1 MKIERRERRSRLFLA
16 LLCILWYNDRD
27 FLRSVNMN
35 TIVAISTSPGI
46 GGIGIIRMSGEKCFE
61 ILNQF
66 FVPKK
71 KSGIKGYTMKYGKI
85 VDNSKKVVDEVLVS
99 YFVAPKS
106 YTTENMCEINSHG
119 GKTVMNQIL
128 EICLRNGAVL
138 AEPGEFTKRAFL
150 NGRIDLS
157 QAEAVVD
164 IINSKTEKES
174 KIAIQQLEG
183 NLSEQIKQ
191 IRQKTI
197 SLLAD
202 IEVTIDYPEYD
213 VEEVTESKISDFLKE
228 IDILLD
234 ELEKSFLNG
243 KILKEGVKVAIIG
256 KPNAGKS
263 SLLNFILKEE
273 RAIVTDIE
281 GTTRDSIE
289 EFISIDGVPLRI
301 IDTAGIRNAKDEV
314 EKIGV
319 EKSLKISEESDII
332 LAMFDISKAL
342 DEEDRKIL
350 EIVKPKNAIIILNK
364 IDLEKRLSLTEVSNC
379 GKNIIEISLKNKI
392 GVDKIYQEISN
403 IFNLNDIAVDGETI
417 VSNNR
422 HKSLIINAHNLVKK
436 SQEIIGKG
444 IPIDI
449 LSSYMKEIIE
459 ELGKITG
466 ESVTEDI
473 INEIFSKFCLGK

>member
-1 MKIERRERRSRLFLA
+1 MPE
-16 LLCILWYNDRD
+16 
-27 FLRSVNMN
+27 N
-35 TIVAISTSPGI
+35 T
-46 GGIGIIRMSGEKCFE
+46 C
-61 ILNQF
+61 
-66 FVPKK
+66 KK
-71 KSGIKGYTMKYGKI
+71 
-85 VDNSKKVVDEVLVS
+85 
-99 YFVAPKS
+99 
-106 YTTENMCEINSHG
+106 
-119 GKTVMNQIL
+119 
-128 EICLRNGAVL
+128 
-138 AEPGEFTKRAFL
+138 
-150 NGRIDLS
+150 
-157 QAEAVVD
+157 
-164 IINSKTEKES
+164 
-174 KIAIQQLEG
+174 
-183 NLSEQIKQ
+183 
-191 IRQKTI
+191 
-197 SLLAD
+197 
-202 IEVTIDYPEYD
+202 
-213 VEEVTESKISDFLKE
+213 
-228 IDILLD
+228 
-234 ELEKSFLNG
+234 
-243 KILKEGVKVAIIG
+243 
-256 KPNAGKS
+256 
-263 SLLNFILKEE
+263 
-273 RAIVTDIE
+273 
-281 GTTRDSIE
+281 
-289 EFISIDGVPLRI
+289 
-301 IDTAGIRNAKDEV
+301 EV

>member
-1 MKIERRERRSRLFLA
+1 MS
-16 LLCILWYNDRD
+16 
-27 FLRSVNMN
+27 

-46 GGIGIIRMSGEKCFE
+46 GGIGIIRMSGENCFE
-61 ILNQF
+61 ILDKF
-66 FVPKK
+66 FMPKNK
-71 KSGIKGYTMKYGKI
+71 TAIKGYTMKYGNI
-85 VDNSKKVVDEVLVS
+85 VDNSKNVVDEVLVS
-99 YFVAPKS
+99 FFLAPKS

-119 GKTVMNQIL
+119 GMPIMNKIL
-128 EICLRNGAVL
+128 EICLKNGAIL

-174 KIAIQQLEG
+174 KIAVEQLAG
-183 NLSEQIKQ
+183 NLSEKIQN
-191 IRQKTI
+191 IRQKI
-197 SLLAD
+197 VSLLAD

-213 VEEVTESKISDFLKE
+213 VEEVTESKISHVLEE
-228 IDILLD
+228 IDKLLD

-243 KILKEGVKVAIIG
+243 KILKEGIKVAIIG

-263 SLLNFILKEE
+263 SLLNLILNEE

-289 EFISIDGVPLRI
+289 EFINIDGVPLKI

-319 EKSLKISEESDII
+319 EKSLKISEESDIV
-332 LAMFDISKAL
+332 LAIFDISKEL
-342 DEEDRKIL
+342 DDEDRKIL
-350 EIVKPKNAIIILNK
+350 EIIKEKNAIILLNK
-364 IDLEKRLSLTEVSNC
+364 IDLEKNLNLTEIRDS
-379 GKNIIEISLKNKI
+379 GKKIIEISVKNKK
-392 GVDKIYQEISN
+392 GVENLYSEISN
-403 IFNLNDIAVDGETI
+403 LFNLNAIAVDGETI

-422 HKSLIINAHNLVKK
+422 HKSLIMNAHNNLEKA
-436 SQEIIGKG
+436 QEIMEQNL
-444 IPIDI
+444 PIDI
-449 LSSYMKEIIE
+449 ISSYLKEIIE

-466 ESVTEDI
+466 ESVTEDV